1 MRSFFNWKN
10 LLKCCNYPKNSTFF
24 HETNKR
30 SIGKIKDVFSGII
43 IEQFVGLKLEMHSMK
58 KIDVKYCNTAKGVS
72 IAIEFN
78 KLSFCFI

>member
-58 KIDVKYCNTAKGVS
+58 KIDVK
-72 IAIEFN
+72 
-78 KLSFCFI
+78 